1 MKRRHPIRATLETA
15 LTRFGFLVLPPL
27 PRCMIVALARTFGW
41 MAYLSSRRL
50 NRIGFTNLDIAFHD
64 EKTKPEKKRILRQ
77 SYQSFALVLL
87 DAFWFSRDTRAR
99 INRWVSFD
107 PSFDVLFHVKPH
119 ICVTAHYGNWEV
131 LGMAVTEKG
140 YPLHSV
146 AKPLK
151 NPHVDAMF
159 IEARHKNG
167 QKIVRREGAV
177 RTLLRILQQQ
187 GKIALVLDQ
196 NTKLSEGGQFVTYF
210 GLPVPVSTAVAGLA
224 LKTKADIF
232 VGVLSPQPDGS
243 YRGEHGLEIP
253 IAPFYAMEH
262 DAAVTE
268 ITRRITEELEHV
280 IRHQPEHWLWTYK
293 RWKYVP
299 VGDDPERFPFYRRNA
314 V

>member
-1 MKRRHPIRATLETA
+1 MKRRNPIRTPLETA
-15 LTRFGFLVLPPL
+15 LTRVGFAIL
-27 PRCMIVALARTFGW
+27 PRLPRSVIVALSRFMGW
-41 MAYLSSRRL
+41 SAYHTSPGLR
-50 NRIGFTNLDIAFHD
+50 RIGFTNLDIAFGD
-64 EKTKPEKKRILRQ
+64 RKTASEKKRILTR
-77 SYQSFALVLL
+77 SFQSFALVLL
-87 DAFWFSRDTRAR
+87 DAFWFSRDTQAR

-107 PSFDVLFHVKPH
+107 SSYDVLFKTKPH

-131 LGMAVTEKG
+131 LGMAVTARG

-151 NPHVDAMF
+151 NPEVDTMF

-196 NTKLSEGGQFVTYF
+196 NTRLSEGGKFVPFF
-210 GLPVPVSTAVAGLA
+210 GLPVLVSTAVAGMA
-224 LKTKADIF
+224 LKTGSDIF
-232 VGVLSPQPDGS
+232 VGVLTPRPDGS
-243 YRGEHGLEIP
+243 YGGDHGMELV
-253 IAPFYAMEH
+253 IAPYQAMEH
-262 DAAVTE
+262 DLAVTE
-268 ITRRITEELEHV
+268 LTRRITEELEH
-280 IRHQPEHWLWTYK
+280 ILRARPEHWLWTYK

-299 VGDDPERFPFYRRNA
+299 EGDDPERYPFYRRKA